1 MMQQADPS
9 FCGVRLSLFFEYQLT
24 ILSGKKE
31 LYFQRL
37 WCKIRAHVKKKE
49 EPLMKVARLV
59 LKIVGAAL
67 ALAAA
72 TCLIIAFWDKL
83 TGCLSSFKGDP
94 HCDDYD
100 DEVLYE

>member
-1 MMQQADPS
+1 
-9 FCGVRLSLFFEYQLT
+9 
-24 ILSGKKE
+24 
-31 LYFQRL
+31 
-37 WCKIRAHVKKKE
+37 
-49 EPLMKVARLV
+49 MKVARLV

-83 TGCLSSFKGDP
+83 TGCLSCFKGDP